1 MFLLIIS
8 VAKFLVT
15 PAIIEV
21 AGSNTIQNGEIEVF
35 NADDVETLRIKC
47 YPGSFYV
54 NIEGEIEYP
63 KNDTLKNSC
72 ARWIHLNPSEVS
84 LPPKEKIMVRYSVVI
99 PEIYEEHW
107 CSIFFEAVNIP
118 EVWTPVIISPRIG
131 ISFYV
136 LPTNIQSIQA
146 DIKSIFL
153 KDGFIHFT
161 LKNEGNIKI
170 RPKIWYEIKEMGKD
184 NVLRD
189 SIPGGVVFP
198 NYERLYKINR
208 RLKKGNYYFSVEIDY
223 GGSEIIK
230 GEKIFDIR

>member
-8 VAKFLVT
+8 IAKFLVT
-15 PAIIEV
+15 PASIEV
-21 AGSNTIQNGEIEVF
+21 IGSKTIQNGEIEVF

-54 NIEGEIEYP
+54 NIKGEIEYP
-63 KNDTLKNSC
+63 KKDTLKNSC

-84 LPPKEKIMVRYSVVI
+84 LPPKEKIMVRYSVTI
-99 PEIYEEHW
+99 PEINEEHW

-136 LPTNIQSIQA
+136 LPTSIQSLQA
-146 DIKSIFL
+146 DIQSIFL
-153 KDGFIHFT
+153 KDGLIHFT
-161 LKNEGNIKI
+161 LKNEGNIKL
-170 RPKIWYEIKEMGKD
+170 RPKIWYELKEMGKD
-184 NVLRD
+184 NFVRD
-189 SIPGGVVFP
+189 SILGGVIFP
-198 NYERLYKINR
+198 NYERIYTINR
-208 RLKKGNYYFSVEIDY
+208 FLKKGSYYFTVEIDY